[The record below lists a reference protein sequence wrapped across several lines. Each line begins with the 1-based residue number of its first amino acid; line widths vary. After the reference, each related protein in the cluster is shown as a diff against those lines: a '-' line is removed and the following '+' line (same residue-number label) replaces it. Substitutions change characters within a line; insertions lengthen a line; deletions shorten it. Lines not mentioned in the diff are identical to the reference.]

1 MNKKF
6 SNAEIYSHSTALI
19 KLFGNDNQNYFSAKI
34 NFIIQKNK
42 NTLLDKAIEIE
53 QARLEIIQKYGH
65 LNEED
70 SNQFVIPP
78 EKVETV
84 NQELADLL
92 SIEQE
97 LNILTIKIDDLDK
110 VEFTPAQME
119 VLMFMIEEE

>member
-53 QARLEIIQKYGH
+53 QARLEIIQKYGY

-78 EKVETV
+78 EKVEIV

>member
-42 NTLLDKAIEIE
+42 NMLLDKAIEIE

-78 EKVETV
+78 EKVEIV

>member
-6 SNAEIYSHSTALI
+6 SNAEIYGHSTALI
-19 KLFGNDNQNYFSAKI
+19 KLFGSDNQNYFSAKI

>member
-78 EKVETV
+78 EKVEIV

>member
-6 SNAEIYSHSTALI
+6 SNAEIYSHSTDLI
-19 KLFGNDNQNYFSAKI
+19 KLFDSDNQNYFSAKI

-42 NTLLDKAIEIE
+42 NMLLDKAIEIE

-78 EKVETV
+78 EKVEIV

>member
-6 SNAEIYSHSTALI
+6 SNAEIYGHSTSLI

-78 EKVETV
+78 ERVEIV

-110 VEFTPAQME
+110 VKFTPAQME

>member
-6 SNAEIYSHSTALI
+6 SNAEIYGHSAALI
-19 KLFGNDNQNYFSAKI
+19 KLFGNDNQNYFSAEI

-42 NTLLDKAIEIE
+42 NMLRDKAIEIE

-65 LNEED
+65 LSEED

-78 EKVETV
+78 EKVEIV

>member
-42 NTLLDKAIEIE
+42 NILLDKAIEIE

-78 EKVETV
+78 EKVEIV

>member
-65 LNEED
+65 LYEED

-78 EKVETV
+78 EKVEIV

>member
-1 MNKKF
+1 MNKIF
-6 SNAEIYSHSTALI
+6 SNAEIYGHSTALI
-19 KLFGNDNQNYFSAKI
+19 KLFGNDNDNYFSAKI

-42 NTLLDKAIEIE
+42 NTLLDKAVEIE

-65 LNEED
+65 LSEED
-70 SNQFVIPP
+70 TERFIVPP
-78 EKVETV
+78 EDVEMV

-97 LNILTIKIDDLDK
+97 LNILTIKLDDLDK
-110 VEFTPAQME
+110 IEFTPAQME

>member
-1 MNKKF
+1 M
-6 SNAEIYSHSTALI
+6 
-19 KLFGNDNQNYFSAKI
+19 I
-34 NFIIQKNK
+34 NFIKKKKK